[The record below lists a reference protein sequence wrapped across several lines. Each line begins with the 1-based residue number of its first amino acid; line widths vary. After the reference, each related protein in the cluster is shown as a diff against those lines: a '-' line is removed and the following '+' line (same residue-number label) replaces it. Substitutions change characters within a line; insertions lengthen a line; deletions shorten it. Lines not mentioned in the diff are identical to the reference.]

1 MGSEYDIE
9 GHLYTKKR
17 TEEALKEI
25 TGRSIVD
32 IKRMLTLEETEE
44 IVFRPRL
51 SRPTGGYAQDT
62 KSRT

>member
-1 MGSEYDIE
+1 MGSKYDIE
-9 GHLYTKKR
+9 GYLYTKKR

-25 TGRSIVD
+25 TGRSIID
-32 IKRMLTLEETEE
+32 IKRMLTLEETGE

-51 SRPTGGYAQDT
+51 SGPTGGYAQDT